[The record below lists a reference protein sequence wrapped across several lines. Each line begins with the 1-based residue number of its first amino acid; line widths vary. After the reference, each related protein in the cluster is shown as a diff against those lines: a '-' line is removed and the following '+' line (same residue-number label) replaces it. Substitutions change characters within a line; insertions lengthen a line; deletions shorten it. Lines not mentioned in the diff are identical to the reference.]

1 MRRNESWPHACAHAF
16 RKASQL
22 RVARLLDDGDAGPHI
37 VVAPVSTL
45 ENWTREIALWC
56 PALTCV
62 KYHGSE
68 AERDEIRQAV
78 KENGT
83 PHVVVCSFT
92 TFSSSGASA
101 PLDQKFLRK
110 LDASYLIIDEA
121 QKIKNANSITFKNL
135 SQLKTRRRLL
145 LTRRTEQLLVQ
156 HSPELRGEVAPQRAE
171 QLRGAAQRE
180 PRELKAALLAH
191 AAEDFDQRGARGGER
206 AELAERDER
215 RQRQLA

>member
-1 MRRNESWPHACAHAF
+1 MPAQSWVCSEWSHADEMGLGKTAQAI
-16 RKASQL
+16 SL
-22 RVARLLDDGDAGPHI
+22 LARLLDDGDAGPHI

-101 PLDQKFLRK
+101 LTGTTRDWQRSLATAGQPPLAGREALGFVHDGTVLR
-110 LDASYLIIDEA
+110 
-121 QKIKNANSITFKNL
+121 
-135 SQLKTRRRLL
+135 RP
-145 LTRRTEQLLVQ
+145 LLVR
-156 HSPELRGEVAPQRAE
+156 SPGMVAATV
-171 QLRGAAQRE
+171 AACI
-180 PRELKAALLAH
+180 A
-191 AAEDFDQRGARGGER
+191 
-206 AELAERDER
+206 
-215 RQRQLA
+215 